1 MIQIVVQNVAAEE
14 LGNWYGASFQV
25 PEENRAYLMAFY
37 IHGLMAIV
45 DQWLQNDCA
54 DSIQKISAIM
64 QQCVA
69 RPDLIP

>member
-1 MIQIVVQNVAAEE
+1 
-14 LGNWYGASFQV
+14 
-25 PEENRAYLMAFY
+25 MAFY